1 MKVPRPGAL
10 RLVTTARLG
19 KPPRPPLGLSQWT
32 ADATAAAVLLDA
44 ATLGPGDVAAVAD
57 QLPAATTLPPRTALV
72 VFGVPSGGG
81 GILGKLLGG
90 GPAVSR
96 AIRCGALIAR
106 GYVDVGA
113 AVDEATKSEIAWG
126 YSSA

>member
-1 MKVPRPGAL
+1 
-10 RLVTTARLG
+10 
-19 KPPRPPLGLSQWT
+19 
-32 ADATAAAVLLDA
+32 LLDA